1 MDRRQFLQTG
11 VGGALVTG
19 ATGLFGAACS
29 SGEPEVQGSAPA
41 GAPPGPPSK
50 AEAPPPA
57 PPPKPFELEGLSIR
71 ELQARMESGQDSAR
85 SLVTKYLERIDALN
99 AKGPELRAVI
109 EINPEAAAV
118 AEALDAERKSK
129 GPRGPLHGIP
139 ILLKDNIE
147 TADKMSTTAGSLAL
161 EGSIAARDAGIAAR
175 LREAGAVLL
184 GKANMSE
191 WANFRST
198 RSTSGWSA
206 RGGQCRNPYALDRN
220 PSGSSSGSAVAAA
233 ASLAAAAVGTETDGS
248 IVSPASICSIA
259 GIKPTLGLLSRGG
272 IIPISHSQ
280 DTAGPMARSVADA
293 AILLGAMV
301 GEDGRDALSREGAAR
316 GLRDYTGSL
325 DPNGLKGA
333 RLGVARKKLFGQ
345 SAKVD
350 KVIEEALSDLQKLGA
365 ELVDPVDIPT
375 IGGFDDSELLV
386 LLYEFKADLNVYL
399 ATLGPGARVKSLA
412 ELIAWNAANKDR
424 ELVFFGQELFEMA
437 NAKGPLSSKE
447 YR

>member
-293 AILLGAMV
+293 ASWGPWWGKTGA
-301 GEDGRDALSREGAAR
+301 
-316 GLRDYTGSL
+316 T
-325 DPNGLKGA
+325 P
-333 RLGVARKKLFGQ
+333 
-345 SAKVD
+345 
-350 KVIEEALSDLQKLGA
+350 
-365 ELVDPVDIPT
+365 
-375 IGGFDDSELLV
+375 
-386 LLYEFKADLNVYL
+386 
-399 ATLGPGARVKSLA
+399 
-412 ELIAWNAANKDR
+412 
-424 ELVFFGQELFEMA
+424 
-437 NAKGPLSSKE
+437 
-447 YR
+447 